1 VVRFLESDT
10 KTKLVAKPQL
20 RGQEGQEIKLNLGD
34 RIPTL
39 QTTFGSIGGPGSVA
53 TQPISSY
60 QYEDIGVNVTVTP
73 RVTLEGD
80 IVLTLAVENSTLG
93 QAIPVGGQL
102 APTFGNRSIETRI
115 RLRDGESTMLAGLL
129 RQDSTQS
136 TRGIIGL
143 MRLPV
148 FRQLFSSNTSEE
160 SQTDIVMLITPHIVR
175 TQELRQQDVDAL
187 YIGTQQNLGIG
198 GPPPLIA
205 PQQPA
210 APAAQTPAPANEQP
224 GPGQEVRP
232 GVMPGTL
239 PQPGVMPLPQPA
251 PTQPAPTQPAE
262 PPPPENQGAAPV
274 SETAQPV
281 VVPPRD
287 QTGGTT
293 GATPAGATGTAAT
306 SASGGVAQV
315 TISAPGTEFRL
326 GGGPY
331 TVPLSISGASRIS
344 TLSLSVTFNPAV
356 LRVRAVQEGSF
367 MRQGGVNASF
377 TQQVD
382 ATAGRIDMTM
392 TRSQDLIGASG
403 SGLLAAVLF
412 EPLAA
417 GGSTL
422 AASGAG
428 SGPAGSVV
436 TVQST
441 PVTITVR

>member
-1 VVRFLESDT
+1 
-10 KTKLVAKPQL
+10 
-20 RGQEGQEIKLNLGD
+20 
-34 RIPTL
+34 
-39 QTTFGSIGGPGSVA
+39 
-53 TQPISSY
+53 
-60 QYEDIGVNVTVTP
+60 
-73 RVTLEGD
+73 
-80 IVLTLAVENSTLG
+80 
-93 QAIPVGGQL
+93 
-102 APTFGNRSIETRI
+102 
-115 RLRDGESTMLAGLL
+115 
-129 RQDSTQS
+129 
-136 TRGIIGL
+136 

-148 FRQLFSSNTSEE
+148 LRSLFGQTEDE
-160 SQTDIVMLITPHIVR
+160 ISQSDIVMLLTPHVVR
-175 TQELRQQDVDAL
+175 THELTAEDLAPIF
-187 YIGTQQNLGIG
+187 IGTQANVGLG

-205 PQQPA
+205 PQPTGP
-210 APAAQTPAPANEQP
+210 PAAQTPVPANEQP

-239 PQPGVMPLPQPA
+239 PQPGVLPLPQPVP
-251 PTQPAPTQPAE
+251 PTQPTE
-262 PPPPENQGAAPV
+262 PPPPQEEGTPPQV
-274 SETAQPV
+274 SETGQPV

-287 QTGGTT
+287 QTGGAT
-293 GATPAGATGTAAT
+293 GATAGGATATAAT
-306 SASGGVAQV
+306 SAGGGVAQV
-315 TISAPGTEFRL
+315 TVSAPGTEFRL

-382 ATAGRIDMTM
+382 AAAGRIDMTL

-412 EPLAA
+412 EPVA
-417 GGSTL
+417 GGASTL
-422 AASGAG
+422 AVSGAG

-436 TVQST
+436 TIQSA